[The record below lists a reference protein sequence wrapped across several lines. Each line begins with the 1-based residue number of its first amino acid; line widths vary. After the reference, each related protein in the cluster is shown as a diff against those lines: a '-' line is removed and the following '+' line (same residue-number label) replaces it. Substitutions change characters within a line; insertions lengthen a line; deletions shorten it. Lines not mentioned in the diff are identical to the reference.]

1 MSSGRRV
8 SRFLPSDP
16 QFLLEYIDAAPSD
29 ESDSELDWYDDEQD
43 ESNDDNEHLDDTS
56 IDAAPASSHTR
67 VCNNL
72 PSTSTSVQSLTSSSQ
87 NFPTTSPT
95 VLPTMATSVQPS
107 TTVGLQPIPTST
119 S

>member
-1 MSSGRRV
+1 MSSGHRV

-43 ESNDDNEHLDDTS
+43 ESNDDNECLDDTS

-87 NFPTTSPT
+87 NFSYCFAYYGNICTTQYNSWF
-95 VLPTMATSVQPS
+95 
-107 TTVGLQPIPTST
+107 TTNTYKHKLV
-119 S
+119 